1 MEAKKKSRRGRPAD
15 LEGRELIRQLYPTNT
30 PSEIAKMTGRA
41 YSFVVKWARKCGLEH
56 DEATKERIRRQA
68 IHNLTKRSNY
78 APEILKRRSE
88 TFKQLWRKEELRVKY
103 GLQRQTRLRLRT
115 MPTKHRKARNQ
126 LLARY
131 GYLYDEETPFCL
143 YYDAETRRAKR
154 EKYYIEK
161 YGFEFK
167 EDK

>member
-15 LEGRELIRQLYPTNT
+15 LEGRELVRQLYPTKT
-30 PSEIAKMTGRA
+30 ASEIAELTGRSR
-41 YSFVVKWARKCGLEH
+41 SFVIRWARKFGLEH

-68 IHNLTKRSNY
+68 IRNLTKRSNY
-78 APEILKRRSE
+78 APEILKRRKE
-88 TFKQLWRKEELRVKY
+88 TRKKTLAREELRAKY
-103 GLQRQTRLRLRT
+103 GLPRQTRLRLRT
-115 MPTKHRKARNQ
+115 MPTKHRKARNHM
-126 LLARY
+126 LAKY

-143 YYDAETRRAKR
+143 YYDAETRRAKG
-154 EKYYIEK
+154 EAYFTKK